1 MRIGVVSMIHEP
13 WGGSEELWAAMAKK
27 ALKQGHE
34 VYHSTLVVDALP
46 PKITEL
52 LNEGLKQIKRRGL
65 VPPRTK
71 IFLRVLI
78 KGLNYV
84 MSNFISNPFNAF
96 FSNKPDIVIYN
107 GTCYSIAE
115 DKLLVNKIKRTGT
128 RFFIIAHF
136 SSDNHRLLTEADCN
150 TIREAYST
158 AEKVFFVSKRNL
170 QTARRHLYSTIE
182 NAAIL
187 RNPVN
192 LPLVDLIPFP
202 ENDILQ
208 FAMVGNLV
216 TMHKGQDMVLEILKN
231 NNWQNR
237 NWHLNIYGTGMDD
250 QYLKKLCEF
259 YGISP
264 KVSFHGKVNDMRKVW
279 SDNNIL
285 LMPSTM
291 EGMPLAVVEAMLCGR
306 PSVVTDVGGHT
317 EWIEN
322 DKEGFVAEASSVQS
336 IEKAMEQAWMNKH
349 KWKEMGIAAHHK
361 AMQLYDA
368 DAGQTLLTCLLN
380 K

>member
-34 VYHSTLVVDALP
+34 VYHSTLVVDELP
-46 PKITEL
+46 PKITVL

-65 VPPRTK
+65 VPPRRK

-78 KGLNYV
+78 KALNYV

-136 SSDNHRLLTEADCN
+136 TSDNHRLLTEADCHA
-150 TIREAYST
+150 IREAYSK
-158 AEKVFFVSKRNL
+158 AEKVFFVSNRNL

-202 ENDILQ
+202 ENDTIQ

-237 NWHLNIYGTGMDD
+237 NWHLNIYGTGMDE
-250 QYLKKLCEF
+250 QYLKELCEF

-264 KVSFHGKVNDMRKVW
+264 KVSFHGKVDDIRKVW

-349 KWKEMGIAAHHK
+349 RWKEMGTAAHHK

-368 DAGQTLLTCLLN
+368 DAGQTLLTYLLN